1 MKIAKRISAF
11 IITLVLILGMLP
23 MPAFAE
29 DEPQVNDEGYYLL
42 GTAKD
47 LMRFFEKVNN
57 GENSINAELTAN
69 IDLSAEKW
77 RPIGYETTYCASF
90 KENGFKVTL
99 NKQYDESCDYFAI
112 GFLDIYPIQN
122 GSITVSSGSYPYV
135 VGIAGGINTDNRP
148 AEAYAEYIDADL
160 RDSHI
165 NVVKIW
171 QEAYFSSN
179 TLSEQKRKDVIVLK
193 YEMLKRI
200 WKSSETIKNSS

>member
-29 DEPQVNDEGYYLL
+29 DEPRVNDEGYYLL

-77 RPIGYETTYCASF
+77 RPIGYETACCASF
-90 KENGFKVTL
+90 KKNGFKVTL
-99 NKQYDESCDYFAI
+99 NAKYDESCDYFAT
-112 GFLDIYPIQN
+112 GFLDIYPM
-122 GSITVSSGSYPYV
+122 
-135 VGIAGGINTDNRP
+135 
-148 AEAYAEYIDADL
+148 
-160 RDSHI
+160 
-165 NVVKIW
+165 
-171 QEAYFSSN
+171 
-179 TLSEQKRKDVIVLK
+179 QKRYILTAPRIRGIKRSLK
-193 YEMLKRI
+193 NILRKR
-200 WKSSETIKNSS
+200 EN